1 MSEHD
6 MNDVPTPPFPPVD
19 GLLTG
24 RVAIVTGAGQGVGE
38 GIAASMAR
46 AGATVLLAARRADTG
61 EPAAERIRAAGGA
74 AEFVRCDVT
83 VPADVEAAV
92 AAAVERH
99 GRLDTMVHNAVS
111 PPGVPRPIQDVD
123 DETIALQIAT
133 STTAAFLCARAAF
146 PHLRTDHGSLILL
159 TSPAGIE
166 GSGNLPLY
174 GAVKGAQRGLL
185 KSLALEWGPAGV
197 RVNAIAPVAWTPA
210 MDVATAA
217 NPTLEARL
225 RARTPLQRIGDP
237 TDDIG
242 PVAVFLASP
251 LSRHMTGQTL
261 AVDGGRYLGL

>member
-1 MSEHD
+1 MSAT
-6 MNDVPTPPFPPVD
+6 PTPPPPPVN

-38 GIAASMAR
+38 GIAASMAQ
-46 AGATVLLAARRADTG
+46 AGATVLIAARRAETG
-61 EPAAERIRAAGGA
+61 EPAAERIRAAGGR
-74 AEFVRCDVT
+74 AEFVPCDVT
-83 VPADVEAAV
+83 DRSAV
-92 AAAVERH
+92 DAAVETAIAAH
-99 GRLDTMVHNAVS
+99 GRLDVMVHNAVS
-111 PPGVPRPIQDVD
+111 PPGPPRPIQDVD
-123 DETIALQIAT
+123 DETIDLQIAT
-133 STTAAFLCARAAF
+133 STTAAFHCAQAAF
-146 PHLRTDHGSLILL
+146 PHLRVDYGSLILL

-185 KSLALEWGPAGV
+185 KSLAREWGPLGV

-210 MDVATAA
+210 MDTATAA

-225 RARTPLQRIGDP
+225 RGRTPLQRIGDP

>member
-1 MSEHD
+1 MSTD
-6 MNDVPTPPFPPVD
+6 GMSTDPLPPTPPVD
-19 GLLTG
+19 GLLAD

-38 GIAASMAR
+38 GIAASLAR
-46 AGATVLLAARRADTG
+46 AGAAVVIAARRAANG
-61 EPAAERIRAAGGA
+61 EPAAEAIRAEGGRA
-74 AEFVRCDVT
+74 MFVRCDVT
-83 VPADVEAAV
+83 ERADVDAAVVAAV
-92 AAAVERH
+92 AEW
-99 GRLDTMVHNAVS
+99 GRLDVMVHNAVS
-111 PPGVPRPIQDVD
+111 PPGPPRPIQEID

-133 STTAAFLCARAAF
+133 STTAAFHCAQAAF
-146 PHLRTDHGSLILL
+146 PHLRADHGALILL

-185 KSLALEWGPAGV
+185 KSLAREWGPHGV

-210 MDVATAA
+210 MDTATAA

-225 RARTPLQRIGDP
+225 RARTPLGRIGDP

>member
-1 MSEHD
+1 MSTP
-6 MNDVPTPPFPPVD
+6 PTPPLPTLT
-19 GLLTG
+19 GLLEG

-38 GIAASMAR
+38 GIAAAMAQ
-46 AGATVLLAARRADTG
+46 AGASVIIAARRAETG
-61 EPAAERIRAAGGA
+61 EPAAERIRAAGGSA
-74 AEFVRCDVT
+74 SFVRCDVT
-83 VPADVEAAV
+83 ARADVDAAV
-92 AAAVERH
+92 AFSIEQF
-99 GRLDTMVHNAVS
+99 GRLDVMVHNAVS
-111 PPGVPRPIQDVD
+111 PPGPPRAIQEVD

-133 STTAAFLCARAAF
+133 STTAAFHCAQAAF
-146 PHLRTDHGSLILL
+146 PHLQADYGSLILL

-185 KSLALEWGPAGV
+185 KSLAREWGPSGV

-225 RARTPLQRIGDP
+225 RGRTPLQRIGDP
-237 TDDIG
+237 EADIG

>member
-1 MSEHD
+1 MST
-6 MNDVPTPPFPPVD
+6 VPTPPLPTVA

-38 GIAASMAR
+38 GIAASMAA
-46 AGATVLLAARRADTG
+46 AGAAVVIAARRAETG
-61 EPAAERIRAAGGA
+61 EPAAERIRANGGTA
-74 AEFVRCDVT
+74 VFERCDVT
-83 VPADVEAAV
+83 NRADVDAAV
-92 AAAVERH
+92 AAAIAQFD
-99 GRLDTMVHNAVS
+99 RLDTMVHNAVS
-111 PPGVPRPIQDVD
+111 PPGPPRPIQEID

-133 STTAAFLCARAAF
+133 STTASFHCAQAAF
-146 PHLRTDHGSLILL
+146 PHLQADYGSLILL

-185 KSLALEWGPAGV
+185 KSLAREWGPAGV

-210 MDVATAA
+210 MDTATAA

-225 RARTPLQRIGDP
+225 RGRTPLQRIGDP

-242 PVAVFLASP
+242 PVAVFLASS

>member
-1 MSEHD
+1 
-6 MNDVPTPPFPPVD
+6 MNNPPTPPLAD
-19 GLLTG
+19 LTGLLEG

-38 GIAASMAR
+38 GIAAAMAQ
-46 AGATVLLAARRADTG
+46 AGAIVSIAARRAETG
-61 EPAAERIRAAGGA
+61 EPAAARIRESGGR

-83 VPADVEAAV
+83 DRADVDHV
-92 AAAVERH
+92 VERAVTAH
-99 GRLDTMVHNAVS
+99 GRLDVMVHNAVS
-111 PPGVPRPIQDVD
+111 PPGPPMPIQDID

-133 STTAAFLCARAAF
+133 STTASFHCAQAAF
-146 PHLRTDHGSLILL
+146 PHLRVDHGAFILL

-166 GSGNLPLY
+166 GSGHLPLY
-174 GAVKGAQRGLL
+174 GTVKGAQRGLL
-185 KSLALEWGPAGV
+185 KSLAREWGPAGV

-225 RARTPLQRIGDP
+225 RGRTPLQRIGDP

-242 PVAVFLASP
+242 PVAVFLASA

>member
-1 MSEHD
+1 MTTESP
-6 MNDVPTPPFPPVD
+6 VPPLPPLA
-19 GLLTG
+19 GLLQD

-38 GIAASMAR
+38 GIATAMAL
-46 AGATVLLAARRADTG
+46 AGASVIIAARRAETG
-61 EPAAERIRAAGGA
+61 EPAAAGIREAGGR

-83 VPADVEAAV
+83 DRDDIDAAV
-92 AAAVERH
+92 ATAVDRF
-99 GRLDTMVHNAVS
+99 GRLDVMVHNAVS
-111 PPGVPRPIQDVD
+111 PPGPPRPIQDVD
-123 DETIALQIAT
+123 DATIAAQIAT
-133 STTAAFLCARAAF
+133 TTTASFHCAQAAF
-146 PHLRTDHGSLILL
+146 PHLRADYGSLILL

-185 KSLALEWGPAGV
+185 KSLAREWGPHGV

-210 MDVATAA
+210 LVTATKA
-217 NPTLEARL
+217 NPALEARL
-225 RARTPLQRIGDP
+225 LERTPLQRLGDP

-242 PVAVFLASP
+242 PVAVFLASA

>member
-1 MSEHD
+1 MSGT
-6 MNDVPTPPFPPVD
+6 MPTPPLPSLA
-19 GLLTG
+19 GLLHD

-38 GIAASMAR
+38 GIAAAMAA
-46 AGATVLLAARRADTG
+46 AGASVVIAARRAETG
-61 EPAAERIRAAGGA
+61 EPAAAAIRDAGHR

-83 VPADVEAAV
+83 KRADVDNVV
-92 AAAVERH
+92 AATIDRFGA
-99 GRLDTMVHNAVS
+99 LDAMVHNAVS
-111 PPGVPRPIQDVD
+111 PPGPPRPIQDID
-123 DETIALQIAT
+123 DETIAAQIAT
-133 STTAAFLCARAAF
+133 TTTASFHCAQAAF
-146 PHLRTDHGSLILL
+146 PHLRRDHGSLILL

-174 GAVKGAQRGLL
+174 GSVKGAQRGLL
-185 KSLALEWGPAGV
+185 KSLAREWGPHGV

-210 MDVATAA
+210 MDAATAA

-225 RARTPLQRIGDP
+225 RGRTPLQRIGDP

>member
-1 MSEHD
+1 MSMTE
-6 MNDVPTPPFPPVD
+6 PTPPAARVE

-24 RVAIVTGAGQGVGE
+24 RVAIVTGAGQGVGQ
-38 GIAASMAR
+38 GIAAAMAK
-46 AGATVLLAARRADTG
+46 AGAAVIIAARRAETG
-61 EPAAERIRAAGGA
+61 EPAAAAIRDDGGR

-83 VPADVEAAV
+83 DRADVDAAV
-92 AAAVERH
+92 DAAVDRF
-99 GRLDTMVHNAVS
+99 GRLDVMVHNAVS
-111 PPGVPRPIQDVD
+111 PPGPPRPIQEID

-133 STTAAFLCARAAF
+133 STTASFHCAQAAF
-146 PHLRTDHGSLILL
+146 PHLRADYGTFILL

-185 KSLALEWGPAGV
+185 KSLALEWGPHGV

-210 MDVATAA
+210 MDAATAA

-225 RARTPLQRIGDP
+225 RGRTPLQRIGDP
-237 TDDIG
+237 TEDIG
-242 PVAVFLASP
+242 PVAVFLASG
-251 LSRHMTGQTL
+251 LARHMTGQTL